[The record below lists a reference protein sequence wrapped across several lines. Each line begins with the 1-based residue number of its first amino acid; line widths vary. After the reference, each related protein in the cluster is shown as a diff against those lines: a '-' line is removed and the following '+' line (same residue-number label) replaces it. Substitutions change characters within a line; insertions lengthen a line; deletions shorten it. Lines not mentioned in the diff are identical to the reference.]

1 MKVVMFPGQGS
12 QYKGMGKDL
21 FRKYAQ
27 ETQKASEILGYDIE
41 ELCVNDPEKKLSFTQ
56 YTQPA
61 LFVVNALAYY
71 ERKEKQPDFFIG
83 HSLGEYNALHAAGV
97 FDFETGVRLVQKRG
111 ALMAAA
117 SGGAM
122 AAVVGISAEELR
134 QALKEGGHT
143 AVEVANFNSP
153 LQTVVA
159 GKQDAI
165 DHMVKEFGKEG
176 IRAVPLMVSAP
187 FHSSYM
193 QPAATEFAGFL
204 KQFSFNAPEVK
215 VIANATAM
223 PYGAEEITDLL
234 SRQIASSVQWTDT
247 IRLLMGYGVT
257 AFEEIG
263 GVILTRMCDDIRK
276 KCTPIEP
283 PPTVIEKKENI
294 NGMVKETFSINGSE
308 PKKASALY
316 ETKFSGA
323 QLGSSDFRN
332 DYAVR
337 YAYCSGAMY
346 RGIAS
351 AQMVIKMGKAGLMGF
366 LGTGGMSLSEIE
378 ANIKQIQSELRN
390 GESYGLN
397 LLHNLIDPEMEM
409 RTVELYLKHGV
420 RRVEAAAY
428 MQITEALVYFR
439 AKGLRQEGNTIVC
452 DHTIMAK
459 VSRPEI
465 AELFMKPAPE
475 KMIRRLLDRG
485 LISEQQ
491 ATFSQEVPL
500 SYDICVEADSGGHT
514 DGGVALVLLP
524 SIQQL
529 RSTIEAT
536 HQYTKRIRV
545 GLAGGIG
552 TPQAVA
558 CAFMMKADFVLT
570 GSVNQCTVEAGTSDA
585 VKDLL
590 QEINVQDTDYA
601 PAGDMF
607 ELGAKVQVL
616 KKGVLFP
623 ARANKLYALY
633 QQYESIESIPEKNR
647 VQLEKNYFKRP
658 LNEVWE
664 ETRAYFRSKG
674 EEQTVT
680 RAEQNAK
687 EKMALVFRWYF
698 GFSNR
703 VALEGNL
710 PEKVNFQ
717 VHTGPALGSFNQWVK
732 GTPMESWRNRHVDEI
747 AERLM
752 EGAAALMKEQLTAI
766 IN

>member
-1 MKVVMFPGQGS
+1 MMFPGQGS

-122 AAVVGISAEELR
+122 AAVVGITVEELQ
-134 QALKEGGHT
+134 QALREGQHT
-143 AVEVANFNSP
+143 EVEVANFNSP

-165 DHMVKEFGKEG
+165 DKMVKQFDLKG

-193 QPAATEFAGFL
+193 QPAAAEFSVFL
-204 KQFSFNAPEVK
+204 KQFSFKEPQVK

-223 PYGAEEITDLL
+223 PYGKGEMASLL

-247 IRLLMGYGVT
+247 IRLLMGFGVT
-257 AFEEIG
+257 TFEEVG

-276 KCTPIEP
+276 RCTPVSP
-283 PPTVIEKKENI
+283 PVPQEKREVTNGVAKDVFSWNGTGQKKENLL
-294 NGMVKETFSINGSE
+294 NGVQFNGT
-308 PKKASALY
+308 L
-316 ETKFSGA
+316 
-323 QLGSSDFRN
+323 LGSSDFKK

-491 ATFSQEVPL
+491 ATLSQEVPL

-529 RSTIEAT
+529 RSTIEAM
-536 HQYTKRIRV
+536 HQYPKRIRV